1 MRYIIPELSA
11 HTILSS
17 EHPIDLSEPT
27 KKWLI
32 TERQQEDCAMFY
44 QAMKVLG
51 KRPEGWPCRD
61 LYDVLIYLDFSGIFN
76 RKPAGKVLELQKKA
90 ECLFRPEG
98 FSLDFGNGSHRYIAF
113 ERSASKSRANHLSF
127 VREDVYA
134 PLRQRM
140 MLGMD
145 IGVCQLSKLY
155 AYNALMYTDGERYE
169 DANLL
174 YPEKIIVIDNPKSM
188 VRDVDVITVEDDGTD
203 NAVRKYRRVEK
214 TADIEVL
221 EFDGEGLISKEMAHR
236 LDPDDLHHSFQ
247 IRLPYIKGVVHE
259 VDYKSLFRELGVSEI
274 TDIWGKRHRVDDV
287 EMILTKSMFKGF
299 GWMTDCGLTWA
310 EYLHRCREYDHA
322 LYVSGKDQTQPEA
335 TTELNYQ
342 FLTTLSVTEEEFR
355 PKDLPLGWEHS
366 PALDARHWLT
376 KTTETAYYEL
386 TCDDE
391 KRREH
396 LLRELNAP
404 ASKNNDYRAIYRRQR
419 LALLQKNPR
428 FLDEATFVWE
438 LKTYTDSILRQYG
451 TGQLMIAGDNR
462 YLSDDLIR
470 LLYVLSGDE
479 RLLAECLT
487 GNEMYAPQPGYAAG
501 EAYTLLRSPHIARN
515 EEALAEPMKNVGPL
529 RKKYLSHLGYVL
541 MVDSRSLIPERLGG
555 ADYDGDMIKTIADPL
570 LNECVRRGYANGV
583 PPLLKIPTA
592 QPLMA
597 DARDWYARFQTV
609 KSTFSSRVGQISNAA
624 LRRGVIA
631 YDENTN
637 DTEKEQCRK
646 DTEVLCI
653 LTGLEIDSAKS
664 GVKPDLSEYLEERRG
679 RKSLFL
685 RYKAIVDD
693 KEERKWY
700 EDTELTRKK
709 KFFAS
714 VDWDAVSS
722 NLEKLPYYAWMLEQ
736 ETPKHVPT
744 PASDAE
750 LFEFAKDPEWKS
762 QRDPRMMQRMES
774 LIADY
779 DAAQKRLR
787 YRDYG
792 SEDMKRQK
800 DVKRILFSRGQEE
813 QYTVDELYAAFDF
826 VNPRA
831 IRKARRAL
839 TEQQWH
845 LTPPEERKTV
855 LYDILP
861 TAGTAYMYTD
871 LFTDFRNS
879 GYRVLGDILCDL
891 DDRHSRNGI
900 ENHLIRKDDSK
911 ELRALLRPASTGVDQ
926 KTAVI
931 RNCHSVMQPPGAKE
945 RFDYEEALKCA
956 IALGQRSFVLEVMPG
971 EAAKHAVAQEDKPK
985 RRRLFRR

>member
-17 EHPIDLSEPT
+17 EHTIDLSEPT

-51 KRPEGWPCRD
+51 KQPEGWPCRD
-61 LYDVLIYLDFSGIFN
+61 LYDVLIYLDFSGIFD
-76 RKPAGKVLELQKKA
+76 RKPVGKVLELQKKA
-90 ECLFRPEG
+90 ERLFRPEG
-98 FSLDFGNGSHRYIAF
+98 FALDFGNGPRNYIAF

-127 VREDVYA
+127 VREDVYT
-134 PLRQRM
+134 PLRERM

-155 AYNALMYTDGERYE
+155 AYNALMYTDGERVADE
-169 DANLL
+169 GLL
-174 YPEKIIVIDNPKSM
+174 YPEKIIVIDNPKSI

-203 NAVRKYRRVEK
+203 NAVRKYRRVGK
-214 TADIEVL
+214 TADVEIL
-221 EFDGEGLISKEMAHR
+221 EFDGEGLISKEMSHW

-259 VDYKSLFRELGVSEI
+259 VDYKALFRELGVSEI
-274 TDIWGKRHRVDDV
+274 TDIWGERHRVDDV

-310 EYLHRCREYDHA
+310 EYLRRCREYDHA

-366 PALDARHWLT
+366 PALDPRHWLT

-396 LLRELNAP
+396 FLRELNTPAP
-404 ASKNNDYRAIYRRQR
+404 KDNDYRAVYRRQR

-428 FLDEATFVWE
+428 FLEEATFVWE

-462 YLSDDLIR
+462 YLSDDLMR
-470 LLYVLSGDE
+470 LLYVLSGDK

-487 GNEMYAPQPGYAAG
+487 GNEMYAPLPGYVAG

-515 EEALAEPMKNVGPL
+515 EEALAEPMQNIGPL

-570 LNECVRRGYANGV
+570 LNECVRRGYADGI
-583 PPLLKIPTA
+583 PPLLKIPA
-592 QPLMA
+592 AEPLLA

-631 YDENTN
+631 YDENT
-637 DTEKEQCRK
+637 DDAEKEQCK
-646 DTEVLCI
+646 QDTEVLCI

-700 EDTELTRKK
+700 EDTELARKK
-709 KFFAS
+709 KFFSS

-736 ETPKHVPT
+736 ETPKHIPK

-750 LFEFAKDPEWKS
+750 LFEFAKDPDWKA
-762 QRDPRMMQRMES
+762 QRDPRMMQHMET
-774 LIADY
+774 LITDF

-787 YRDYG
+787 YRNYG
-792 SEDMKRQK
+792 VEDRKREK
-800 DVKRILFSRGQEE
+800 DVRRILFARGQEE

-826 VNPRA
+826 VNPRT

-839 TEQQWH
+839 TEESWH

-855 LYDILP
+855 LNSILP
-861 TAGTAYMYTD
+861 TSGTAYMYMD
-871 LFTDFRNS
+871 LFSDFRNG

-891 DDRHSRNGI
+891 DDRHSRNGV
-900 ENHLIRKDDSK
+900 ENHLIRKDDSNGLK
-911 ELRALLRPASTGVDQ
+911 AMLRPAATGVDQ

-931 RNCHSVMQPPGAKE
+931 MHCRGVMQPPGTKA
-945 RFDYEEALKCA
+945 RFDYEEAVKCA
-956 IALGQRSFVLEVMPG
+956 IALGRRGFVLDVLPSVAIKL
-971 EAAKHAVAQEDKPK
+971 AASRNESPK

>member
-1 MRYIIPELSA
+1 MRYIIPEISA
-11 HTILSS
+11 QTVLSS
-17 EHPIDLSEPT
+17 EHTIDLSEPT

-51 KRPEGWPCRD
+51 KQPEGWPSRD
-61 LYDVLIYLDFSGIFN
+61 LFDVLIYLDFSGIFD
-76 RKPAGKVLELQKKA
+76 RKPVGKVLELQKKA
-90 ECLFRPEG
+90 ERLFRPEG

-127 VREDVYA
+127 VREDVYT
-134 PLRQRM
+134 PLRERM

-155 AYNALMYTDGERYE
+155 AYNALMYTDGERIADE
-169 DANLL
+169 GLL
-174 YPEKIIVIDNPKSM
+174 YPEKIIVIDNPKSI

-203 NAVRKYRRVEK
+203 NAVRKYRRVVK

-221 EFDGEGLISKEMAHR
+221 EFDGEGIISKELAHR

-274 TDIWGKRHRVDDV
+274 TDIWGVRHRVDDV
-287 EMILTKSMFKGF
+287 DMILTKSMFKGF
-299 GWMTDCGLTWA
+299 GWMTDNGLTWA
-310 EYLHRCREYDHA
+310 EYLRRCRKYDHA
-322 LYVSGKDQTQPEA
+322 LYISGKDQTQPEA

-342 FLTTLSVTEEEFR
+342 FLTTLSITEEEFR

-366 PALDARHWLT
+366 PALDPRHWLT

-386 TCDDE
+386 TCDEE
-391 KRREH
+391 KRRAH

-404 ASKNNDYRAIYRRQR
+404 APKGNDYRALYRRQR
-419 LALLQKNPR
+419 LELLQKNPR
-428 FLDEATFVWE
+428 FMEEATFVWE

-451 TGQLMIAGDNR
+451 AGQLMIAGDIR
-462 YLSDDLIR
+462 YLSDDLMR

-487 GNEMYAPQPGYAAG
+487 GNEMYAPLPGYAAG
-501 EAYTLLRSPHIARN
+501 EAYMLLRSPHIARN
-515 EEALAEPMKNVGPL
+515 EETLAAPMKHVGPL
-529 RKKYLSHLGYVL
+529 RKKYLSHLSYVL

-570 LNECVRRGYANGV
+570 LNDCVRRGYIGGV
-583 PPLLKIPTA
+583 PPLLKIPSA

-631 YDENTN
+631 YDENT
-637 DTEKEQCRK
+637 DDAEKAQCRQ

-685 RYKAIVDD
+685 RYKAIVDG

-709 KFFAS
+709 RFFAS

-736 ETPKHVPT
+736 ETPKHIQK
-744 PASDAE
+744 PAADAE
-750 LFEFAKDPEWKS
+750 LFAFAKDPDWKA
-762 QRDPRMMQRMES
+762 QRDPRMMRRMEA

-792 SEDMKRQK
+792 DEDMKRQK
-800 DVKRILFSRGQEE
+800 DIRRILFSRGQEE

-826 VNPRA
+826 VNPQA

-855 LYDILP
+855 LNDILP
-861 TAGTAYMYTD
+861 TAGTAYMYMD
-871 LFTDFRNS
+871 LFADFRNG

-891 DDRHSRNGI
+891 DDRYSRNGI
-900 ENHLIRKDDSK
+900 ENHLIRKDDSND
-911 ELRALLRPASTGVDQ
+911 LRAMLRPAATGVDQ
-926 KTAVI
+926 RTAVI
-931 RNCHSVMQPPGAKE
+931 THCRSVMQPPGSKA
-945 RFDYEEALKCA
+945 RFDYEEAVKCA
-956 IALGQRSFVLEVMPG
+956 IALGKRGFVLDVLPSV
-971 EAAKHAVAQEDKPK
+971 AIKLAVSQNETPK
-985 RRRLFRR
+985 RRRMIRR